1 MYGKFGYFTVV
12 ENFIGSGVCA
22 VMFWPQELIL
32 NSSGVGLNFWV
43 NFDSWNQNIGA
54 K

>member
-1 MYGKFGYFTVV
+1 M
-12 ENFIGSGVCA
+12 ENLGISQLWKILLGSGMYA
-22 VMFWPQELIL
+22 VMFWSQELIL